1 MKNKLTWLEATLVIA
16 PFFVLVVLWNQIPE
30 RVPIHWNI
38 RGDIDRWASKA
49 PGMLP
54 LPLIGLGTVVICH
67 VVAWLDPKLRI
78 NLTKTDRM
86 NKILQILR
94 VAFATFFDA
103 IFAVQLVV
111 ALGYKIAA
119 TRIIV
124 WCILL
129 LFAILGNDLP
139 NLRPNY
145 FIGIR
150 TPWTLENADT
160 WRATHRLG
168 GKLMFFGA
176 LLLLILEFFLSR
188 SVFDLLFVSFIVL
201 LLLWSLVYSWHYFRT
216 HAITRESA

>member
-1 MKNKLTWLEATLVIA
+1 VALVVA
-16 PFFVLVVLWNQIPE
+16 PFVALVVFWNQIPE

-38 RGDIDRWASKA
+38 RGEIDRWAPKA
-49 PGMLP
+49 PGLLL
-54 LPLIGLGTVVICH
+54 LPLIGLRTVVLCH
-67 VVAWLDPKLRI
+67 VVAWLDPKLRG
-78 NLTKTDRM
+78 NLKKTDRM

-94 VAFATFFDA
+94 LAFASFFDA
-103 IFAVQLVV
+103 IFTVQLVV

-119 TRIIV
+119 ARMIV

-129 LFAILGNDLP
+129 LFAILGNYPP
-139 NLRPNY
+139 NLRPKY

-150 TPWTLENADT
+150 TPWTLEYAET

-188 SVFDLLFVSFIVL
+188 SVFDLLFVIFIVL
-201 LLLWSLVYSWHYFRT
+201 LVVWSLAYSWYYFRS